1 MSGPAK
7 GGARPGDRP
16 GGRASDGG
24 RGGPRQGGARSGGGR
39 SSGSGGSDGSG
50 GSRAA
55 GGGRGPAGGR
65 SGREPEGLP
74 PAELALVEALR
85 FLQPADLVLRRFF
98 AAHREM
104 GRRDRAE
111 LAELVFDVLR
121 NRRLYA
127 SLAQSAGGS
136 LPARMLALSRERA
149 RIRTEG
155 LAPEIRLS
163 LPDWLYQ
170 RLAARMPKAELESL
184 GAALLKPA
192 PLDLRA
198 NLLKGDRDAALAAL
212 RAEGVDCEPSTI
224 APQGIRVAG
233 KPALERTR
241 AFNDG
246 LVEVQDCGSQLI
258 ALLCAPRRGQTV
270 VDFCAGAGGKT
281 LALAALLRGTGQ
293 VFACDVSV
301 GRLQR
306 MRPRLARSGASNVQP
321 YGIDSEL
328 DPKLERLAGRADVVL
343 VDAPCSGTGT
353 LRRNPDLKW
362 RMDDSG
368 VAELT
373 VRQGAILAAAA
384 RLVRP
389 GGALVYATC
398 SLLDEENDAVRRAFE
413 ATHPDWTVEPAGAV
427 LSRQGVPASA
437 VAPDAECLEL
447 RPDRHDTD
455 AFYAVRWKRPA

>member
-1 MSGPAK
+1 MSGATK

-16 GGRASDGG
+16 GARGAGGG
-24 RGGPRQGGARSGGGR
+24 RGGPKP
-39 SSGSGGSDGSG
+39 
-50 GSRAA
+50 
-55 GGGRGPAGGR
+55 GGGRGGPQPGSG
-65 SGREPEGLP
+65 SGRGRREPAALP
-74 PAELALVEALR
+74 LAELALIEALR
-85 FLQPADLVLRRFF
+85 FRQPADLVLRRFF
-98 AAHREM
+98 AEHREM

-111 LAELVFDVLR
+111 VAELVFDVLR

-149 RIRTEG
+149 QIRTAG

-163 LPDWLYQ
+163 LPDWLYE
-170 RLAARMPKAELESL
+170 RLAARMPKDELESL
-184 GAALLKPA
+184 GASMLKPA
-192 PLDLRA
+192 PLDLRT
-198 NLLKGDRDAALAAL
+198 NLLKGDRDTALASL
-212 RAEGVDCEPSTI
+212 RSEGIDCEPSAL
-224 APQGIRVAG
+224 APLGIRVAG

-241 AFNDG
+241 AFNEG

-293 VFACDVSV
+293 IFACDVSV

-306 MRPRLARSGASNVQP
+306 LRPRLARSGASNVQP
-321 YGIDSEL
+321 YGIDNEL

-362 RMDDSG
+362 RMDDAG

-373 VRQGAILAAAA
+373 ARQGSILAAAA

-398 SLLDEENDAVRRAFE
+398 SLLDEENDTVRRAFE
-413 ATHPDWTVEPAGAV
+413 AAHPGWTVEPAGAV
-427 LSRQGVPASA
+427 LSRQGVPESA
-437 VAPDAECLEL
+437 VPPDAECLEL

-455 AFYAVRWKRPA
+455 AFYAVRWRRPA